1 MKVDGFQIK
10 IHGFFALLIA
20 IAVFTAAY
28 KVGQMGMSAD
38 IRQDRWAARMK
49 PKHWLIMAVLIV
61 VAIIIYRRSQGG

>member
-28 KVGQMGMSAD
+28 KVGQMG
-38 IRQDRWAARMK
+38 
-49 PKHWLIMAVLIV
+49 VLNSLPIFGKTGGQ
-61 VAIIIYRRSQGG
+61 QG